1 MEVRAKEEIPIGQD
15 LTPPI
20 PPLSLSLHHSTLLSH
35 CSSCFSP
42 LPSSPFS
49 PTNNPSP
56 NHFIRYCSLQCSSL
70 DSPLHFS
77 SSEFHFFHLF
87 PQPLYTTSPT
97 STDLRLSLRLIH
109 RFQEANVSFSSL
121 ERIGGLVTNFK
132 KLTLLEEQQYYND
145 DDEGEISGRI
155 LEGAK
160 ATAVARR
167 MRDGLDTNVELSA
180 AEYAVE
186 AAVLCLVL
194 TNSVEVHDK
203 DGRSLGVGVYDL
215 AFSYINHS
223 CSPNASYRFCT
234 AFDCGGELEFRICPA
249 ASGTDAAGTEGKS
262 IINGSEAC
270 GPRIVLR
277 SIKAIQKSEEVLI
290 TYTDLLQPKVMRQSE
305 LWSKYRFSCCCKR
318 CKAMPTSYIDHCLQE
333 ILFLNLGC
341 SSMASGDHFYGDRVM
356 ERLADCLDDAIN
368 DFLSFSNP
376 KCCCE
381 KLEILLTQDHVDV
394 VLTPNGENLHR
405 LFRLHPLHHVSLQAY
420 MTLASAY
427 KVSESD
433 LLALDS
439 ECDKHQNDAFR
450 MSRKSAAYS
459 LLLAGAT
466 HHLFE
471 SESSLVVPLSN
482 FWMTAGETLLSLV
495 KSSIWN
501 SFPKGRHI
509 EEISFSSCQ
518 SCGKCTLLDRI
529 RVTFT
534 NSRDRNAEF
543 AEVTSQ
549 FLNCVTDITPKIWG
563 FIIEEGGG
571 YLKEVV
577 DPINLRWLESR
588 TSSVTH
594 FGTHATSGNAKETD
608 SGFKAVQHH
617 RETRVNLFQLSIHCL
632 LYGAFLSTICF
643 GPHSPLTF
651 KVENLLS
658 HEG

>member
-1 MEVRAKEEIPIGQD
+1 MEVRATKDIPIGQD
-15 LTPPI
+15 LNPPI
-20 PPLSLSLHHSTLLSH
+20 PPLSLSLHYSTLLSH

-56 NHFIRYCSLQCSSL
+56 NHFIRYCSLQCSSH

-87 PQPLYTTSPT
+87 PEPLFTTSPT

-109 RFQEANVSFSSL
+109 RFQEANGSFSNL
-121 ERIGGLVTNFK
+121 ERICGLMTNFK
-132 KLTLLEEQQYYND
+132 KIMFLEEQQCYND
-145 DDEGEISGRI
+145 DHEEELSGRI
-155 LEGAK
+155 LDGAK
-160 ATAVARR
+160 AMAIARR
-167 MRDGLDTNVELSA
+167 TRDGLDTNVELSA
-180 AEYAVE
+180 AEYSVE

-223 CSPNASYRFCT
+223 CSPNACYKFCT
-234 AFDCGGELEFRICPA
+234 TLDSGGELEFRICPA
-249 ASGTDAAGTEGKS
+249 ASETGAAGNESES
-262 IINGSEAC
+262 IINGSESC

-318 CKAMPTSYIDHCLQE
+318 CNAMPTTYIDHCLQE
-333 ILFLNLGC
+333 ILSSNLGDNFD
-341 SSMASGDHFYGDRVM
+341 GNLVM
-356 ERLADCLDDAIN
+356 EKLVDCLDNAID

-376 KCCCE
+376 KSCSE
-381 KLEILLTQDHVDV
+381 KLEILLTQDHVDI
-394 VLTPNGENLHR
+394 VLTPNGENIR
-405 LFRLHPLHHVSLQAY
+405 QLFRLHPLHHVSLHAY

-427 KVSESD
+427 KVVGSD

-439 ECDKHQNDAFR
+439 ESDKHQCEAFS

-466 HHLFE
+466 HHLLE
-471 SESSLVVPLSN
+471 SESSLIVPLSN
-482 FWMTAGETLLSLV
+482 FWATAGETLLSLV
-495 KSSIWN
+495 KSSRWN
-501 SFPKGRHI
+501 SFAKGRQI
-509 EEISFSSCQ
+509 EEIIFSSCQ
-518 SCGKCTLLDRI
+518 ICGKCTLLDRFRDTCANI
-529 RVTFT
+529 H
-534 NSRDRNAEF
+534 DRNAEF
-543 AEVTSQ
+543 AEITSE
-549 FLNCVTDITPKIWG
+549 FLNCITDITPKIWG
-563 FIIEEGGG
+563 FLIEEGGG
-571 YLKEVV
+571 YLNVV
-577 DPINLRWLESR
+577 EDPINFRWLESR

-594 FGTHATSGNAKETD
+594 FATHATSGNAKETN
-608 SGFKAVQHH
+608 SGFEVVQYH
-617 RETRVNLFQLSIHCL
+617 REMRVNLFQLSIHCL

-643 GPHSPLTF
+643 GPHSPLMS

-658 HEG
+658 HEDILNG